1 MYHKLS
7 TSLLAEFIGTFALI
21 FIGAGAGALGIGGL
35 VGVAFAH
42 GLVVLGFAY
51 AYGHISGTHINP
63 AVTLGVWAAGKID
76 AAPRRLLHRLP
87 DPRRHPRRA
96 RPALGAR
103 RHGTGLGV
111 TALAHDLA
119 GEAATT
125 ITITPVI
132 GVVLEAILTFF
143 LVNAVMNAGISGK
156 ATIPG
161 GLAIGLTLT
170 FCILMGG
177 PLTGASLNPARSI
190 GPAVA
195 TGNFADLWVYLVGP
209 IARRRHR
216 RPALQDGLRGA
227 GAGLGHGRS
236 RWARMGA
243 ARPRRR
249 PIGLSPAFGSTSG
262 HHPARHVQGPGA
274 GLLDVQLAAA
284 SGCRR
289 RGGSRSRPRRCGR
302 CSGSGG
308 AEGHG
313 RSGRRSRRRRRPA
326 SAVIIRGARR
336 GGRGRPARGPPAGRR
351 RGRGSAPATS

>member
-76 AAPRRLLHRLP
+76 AA
-87 DPRRHPRRA
+87 RA
-96 RPALGAR
+96 GSYIVFQIVGGIIGALTLRWVLGGT
-103 RHGTGLGV
+103 GTGLGL
-111 TALAHDLA
+111 TQLAQNLSVHD
-119 GEAATT
+119 TT
-125 ITITPVI
+125 ISITPAV
-132 GVVLEAILTFF
+132 GMVLEAILTFF

-195 TGNFADLWVYLVGP
+195 TGNFDNLWVYLVGP
-209 IARRRHR
+209 
-216 RPALQDGLRGA
+216 ALGG
-227 GAGLGHGRS
+227 
-236 RWARMGA
+236 
-243 ARPRRR
+243 
-249 PIGLSPAFGSTSG
+249 I
-262 HHPARHVQGPGA
+262 VA
-274 GLLDVQLAAA
+274 GLLYKTVFEEREA
-284 SGCRR
+284 G
-289 RGGSRSRPRRCGR
+289 RPRKK
-302 CSGSGG
+302 
-308 AEGHG
+308 
-313 RSGRRSRRRRRPA
+313 
-326 SAVIIRGARR
+326 
-336 GGRGRPARGPPAGRR
+336 
-351 RGRGSAPATS
+351 